1 MSNPIDD
8 WTHRLRDMTGESSSD
23 LEDARRFVH
32 DLYTAAQADQDEVR
46 AEAEFE
52 REE

>member
-1 MSNPIDD
+1 MSNPIDV
-8 WTHRLRDMTGESSSD
+8 WTHRLRDMTGESDSD
-23 LEDARRFVH
+23 REEARRFVI
-32 DLYTAAQADQDEVR
+32 DLYMAAQADQDEVR

>member
-1 MSNPIDD
+1 MSNPIDE
-8 WTHRLRDMTGESSSD
+8 WTHRLRDLTGTSD
-23 LEDARRFVH
+23 SDPEEARRFVT
-32 DLYTAAQADQDEVR
+32 DLYRAAQADQDEVR